1 MDLTVE
7 GIRSAHRNPLG
18 WAGDPILLSRL
29 ISHTSCYT
37 YKRGSQ
43 GQQSKHLGVPANVE
57 KRRSIKPTNENND
70 EDRPPLVVISATL
83 PKGEIETEL
92 TTGLMY
98 NISSYVPPHLTLM
111 FALQQALL
119 SLSGSLA
126 VSLLM
131 AEVVCAEDND
141 EFKAKLL
148 SSTLFM
154 NGVTTFFMV
163 TLGVRT
169 SAIAIILSLYL
180 ANRKTVIPMWSRK
193 KSWHLI
199 RYPLHTVFALLI
211 AMAVGWAMCAIL
223 TEVGA
228 FSMDR
233 DHKDFYSRTDARTDI
248 IHKSSWFNM
257 PYPGQFGPMR
267 FDISVFVSFMVATVV
282 SILDSYGSSIGAIG
296 LTQVASRYVFIAT
309 ALIYIVFG
317 LVGKVSAIFITIP
330 YPVLGGILLVMF
342 GVFNGVVLSNLQSVS
357 LSSMR
362 NLAIIGTSLMVGLV
376 IPEWIET
383 YDNTIDTGN
392 KEADNVIL
400 ALLGNPNLAG
410 GVLAC
415 FLDNTIPGTR
425 TERGIAQWETKEEDD
440 SSSKFS
446 EGYEVYNPLFF
457 DKLKHFKMLR
467 FLPFMPAPQ
476 EKGV

>member
-1 MDLTVE
+1 MTETKFPE
-7 GIRSAHRNPLG
+7 GSDEIVLRYIQALQGSLLA
-18 WAGDPILLSRL
+18 AGAVHFLVGVTGLVGVLLRFIGPITIVPTILLTGFSVTDTIIKYTQVNWPL
-29 ISHTSCYT
+29 SMMTST
-37 YKRGSQ
+37 
-43 GQQSKHLGVPANVE
+43 
-57 KRRSIKPTNENND
+57 
-70 EDRPPLVVISATL
+70 
-83 PKGEIETEL
+83 
-92 TTGLMY
+92 
-98 NISSYVPPHLTLM
+98 
-111 FALQQALL
+111 
-119 SLSGSLA
+119 
-126 VSLLM
+126 
-131 AEVVCAEDND
+131 
-141 EFKAKLL
+141 
-148 SSTLFM
+148 
-154 NGVTTFFMV
+154 
-163 TLGVRT
+163 
-169 SAIAIILSLYL
+169 IAIILSLYL

-223 TEVGA
+223 TEAGA

-282 SILDSYGSSIGAIG
+282 SILDSIGDYYACAAACNVPPPPSHSVNRGIAVEGLCSSLSGVIGCGHATTTYGSSIGAIG
-296 LTQVASRYVFIAT
+296 LTRVASRYVFMAA

-330 YPVLGGILLVMF
+330 YPVLGGVLLVMF

-362 NLAIIGTSLMVGLV
+362 NLAIIGSSLMVGLV

-400 ALLGNPNLAG
+400 TLLGNPNLAG

-425 TERGIAQWETKEEDD
+425 EERGIALWEAKEEDD
-440 SSSKFS
+440 PSSKFS
-446 EGYEVYNPLFF
+446 EGYEVYNPPLF
-457 DKLKHFKMLR
+457 DKIKHFKMLR

-476 EKGV
+476 EKGM